1 MTPDLLNQFAAIV
14 GEKNVIR
21 DAAEMAGYMKEWR
34 DIWVG
39 KSPLVMRP
47 FQHGRDFAH
56 SETRQRN
63 GHCHRAAIGQY
74 GAGGRANSL

>member
-1 MTPDLLNQFAAIV
+1 MTPDLLNQFASIV

-39 KSPLVMRP
+39 KSPLVLRP
-47 FQHGRDFAH
+47 ASTEEISRK
-56 SETRQRN
+56 S
-63 GHCHRAAIGQY
+63 
-74 GAGGRANSL
+74 